1 MSIKPKRL
9 AVTAGALYIIGVA
22 VLFSRGAGILAAYLT
37 LPASWLVIGILS
49 EQFLPGSNV
58 DVAFSSW
65 TGNLVL
71 LLISALLN
79 VTGVY
84 AEQGLIA
91 TARALAAQ
99 S

>member
-1 MSIKPKRL
+1 
-9 AVTAGALYIIGVA
+9 
-22 VLFSRGAGILAAYLT
+22 
-37 LPASWLVIGILS
+37 
-49 EQFLPGSNV
+49 
-58 DVAFSSW
+58 
-65 TGNLVL
+65 L